1 MAALCFGSFDKNL
14 WRAIRKPNAVK
25 ETMWRWD
32 DKRDICEVKCFDAGG
47 GGVACIPPPPK
58 KKKKT
63 IRQDLTSDMDL
74 SPPLY
79 SLADQLVSESKG
91 SAHSSR
97 KH

>member
-1 MAALCFGSFDKNL
+1 MLVVVVVVVLHASHPLQ
-14 WRAIRKPNAVK
+14 
-25 ETMWRWD
+25 
-32 DKRDICEVKCFDAGG
+32 
-47 GGVACIPPPPK
+47 K